1 MSCYFRK
8 QTPLKLAIL
17 FGHRDGPLPEGTC
30 HFMWSHGWLILFGH
44 MDGPL
49 SEGTCHFIWSH
60 EWPIVRGNMSFY
72 LVTWVARCQREHV
85 ILFGHMSGPLSE
97 GTCHFIWL
105 HGWPILFGHMD
116 GSFYLITWMTHFMW
130 SNG

>member
-49 SEGTCHFIWSH
+49 SEGTCHFIW
-60 EWPIVRGNMSFY
+60 
-72 LVTWVARCQREHV
+72 
-85 ILFGHMSGPLSE
+85 
-97 GTCHFIWL
+97 L